1 VANDPSDS
9 LLSGENL
16 PFLEDLYAQYLE
28 DADSVDE
35 SWRTFFEEHF
45 DNGLKGRAQPSFSP
59 RSIFSPIAIS
69 GGNGAHQF
77 SEARYEEFTNAL
89 HATSV
94 KTPGKSTKF
103 AARVRAMVR
112 AYRLHGHLD
121 AMIDPLERKRPEPP
135 PELDPATYGIS
146 SDDMDTPVQ
155 CEDLFGNEQVTL
167 RRVVER
173 LRELYCHHVG
183 VEFQNIPDSEPRFWL
198 RKQIER
204 NNYAPIDGADERKR
218 ILEGLIE
225 ADAFEEFL
233 DKKYIGAKRFSV
245 SGGDSLIPMMR
256 AMLDEGGSLGVES
269 MVLGMAH
276 RGRLNVLRNIMGKPA
291 AAMLAEFEKAP
302 NPEDYL
308 GSSDV
313 KYHMGYSND
322 YETPSGQKI
331 HLSLA
336 FNPSHLEFVN
346 PVVLGRARAK
356 QDRMEQDDA
365 STKLVP
371 LLLHGDAAFA
381 GQGIVAETLNMSQI
395 PGYDVGGTIHIVIN
409 NQVGFTAIPE
419 ETRSTTYAT
428 DIAKILEVPI
438 FHVNGQDPEACARV
452 AKLAM
457 RYRQRFQQDVVIDLV
472 CFRKYGHNEGDEPR
486 FTQPEMYSIIN
497 NLEAPRVH
505 YAKELI
511 DSGVISKEDADAMWD
526 DHYGSYSS
534 AFETVKA
541 DPKRADINTGEGVWN
556 KYRGGNVDPEPV
568 DTSVPLDR
576 LEEIGEVL
584 STIPDDV
591 KAHRTIKRLFKTR
604 AQMAAGEEK
613 LDWGMAESL
622 AFGTLLADG
631 TPIRLTGQDSVR
643 GTFSHRHAAVTD
655 NENGEKFWPARQI
668 PGAARYEVYNS
679 LLSEAGVLG
688 FEHGYSLDYPDALVG
703 WEAQFGDFSNGAQV
717 IIDQF
722 ISSSEDKWKRL
733 SGLVM
738 LLPHGYEG
746 QGPEHSSARLERYL
760 QLCAEDNMFVCN
772 ITTPANY
779 FHALRRQVLDPVRKP
794 LIVMT
799 PKSLLRLREATSD
812 LSELAEGRFQHVITE
827 TRDNVDPGD
836 VTRVLLCS
844 GKVYYDLLGYASENQ
859 VAETAILRLEQLY
872 PFHGDKVKAVVDQFP
887 NVNDIVWVQEEP
899 KNMGAWNF
907 LFPHLVELFG
917 VDPLP
922 RYVGRVASA
931 SPATGSKESHDLE
944 QTRLVE
950 EAFADL

>member
-1 VANDPSDS
+1 MANDPSDS

-28 DADSVDE
+28 DAASVDE

-59 RSIFSPIAIS
+59 RSIFRPIEIA
-69 GGNGAHQF
+69 GNGAGQF
-77 SEARYEEFTNAL
+77 SEARYEEFTDAL
-89 HATSV
+89 HSTSV
-94 KTPGKSTKF
+94 QTPGKTTKF
-103 AARVRAMVR
+103 AARVRALVR
-112 AYRLHGHLD
+112 AYRLHGHLL
-121 AMIDPLERKRPEPP
+121 ATIDPLERPRPAAT
-135 PELDPATYGIS
+135 PELDPSTYGIS
-146 SDDMDTPVQ
+146 ASDMETPVL
-155 CEDLFGNEQVTL
+155 CEDLFGNEEVPL
-167 RRVVER
+167 RRTIER
-173 LRELYCHHVG
+173 LKELYCDHIG

-204 NNYAPIDGADERKR
+204 NTYAPIDGAEERLQ
-218 ILEGLIE
+218 ILEGLVE

-256 AMLDEGGSLGVES
+256 AMLNEGGALGVES

-276 RGRLNVLRNIMGKPA
+276 RGRLNVLRNIMGKPP

-322 YETPSGQKI
+322 YTTPGGQNI

-356 QDRMEQDDA
+356 QDRMEGDN
-365 STKLVP
+365 SRSKLVP
-371 LLLHGDAAFA
+371 LLLHGDAAFS
-381 GQGIVAETLNMSQI
+381 GQGVVAETLNMSKI

-428 DIAKILEVPI
+428 DIAKLLEVPI
-438 FHVNGQDPEACARV
+438 FHVNGQDPEACVRV

-457 RYRQRFQQDVVIDLV
+457 RYRQRFHQDVIIDFV
-472 CFRKYGHNEGDEPR
+472 CYRKYGHNEGDEPR
-486 FTQPEMYSIIN
+486 FTQPEMYSIIEK
-497 NLEAPRVH
+497 LKAPREK
-505 YAKELI
+505 YTDELVE
-511 DSGVISKEDADAMWD
+511 SGVLSREDADKMWD
-526 DHYGSYSS
+526 EHYNSYSS
-534 AFETVKA
+534 AFEEVKA
-541 DPKRADINTGEGVWN
+541 DPKRPDINTGGGVWN
-556 KYRGGNVDPEPV
+556 NYRGGSVDPEPV
-568 DTSVPLDR
+568 DTTVPLER
-576 LEEIGEVL
+576 LKEIGDVL
-584 STIPDDV
+584 STIPEGV
-591 KAHRTIKRLFKTR
+591 AAHRTIKRLFKTR
-604 AQMAAGEEK
+604 AKMVAGEEK
-613 LDWGMAESL
+613 LDWGMAENL
-622 AFGTLLADG
+622 AFGTLLAEG

-655 NENGEKFWPARQI
+655 NKTGEKFWPARQI
-668 PGAARYEVYNS
+668 PGAARLEVYNS
-679 LLSEAGVLG
+679 LLSETGVLG

-779 FHALRRQVLDPVRKP
+779 FHALRRHVLDPVRKP
-794 LIVMT
+794 LVVMT

-812 LSELAEGRFQHVITE
+812 LSELAEGQFQHVITE
-827 TRDNVDPGD
+827 TRDGIDPGE
-836 VTRVLLCS
+836 VTRILLCS
-844 GKVYYDLLGYASENQ
+844 GKVYYDLLAHA
-859 VAETAILRLEQLY
+859 AEHQIPQTAILRLEQLY
-872 PFHGDKVKAVVDQFP
+872 PLHGDKLKGVVDQFP
-887 NVNDIVWVQEEP
+887 NAKDIVWVQEEP

-907 LFPHLVELFG
+907 LFPQLVEIFG

-944 QTRLVE
+944 QSRLVE